1 MTTKQVKISYNEVP
15 VPVYLIGTTQK
26 LIPALLSALRLN
38 KLTLASFKESPLY
51 IDLYNSEA
59 ILYASE
65 GNKYRIPIF

>member
-1 MTTKQVKISYNEVP
+1 MKQINISYNEVP
-15 VPVYLIGTTQK
+15 VPVNLIGTTQK
-26 LIPALLSALRLN
+26 LIPSLLSALKLN
-38 KLTLASFKESPLY
+38 RITLASIQQPPLH